1 MDILD
6 GLISFL
12 LWMAMGA
19 VLCTILAGIGL
30 WLDKREKEG
39 KSTFGI

>member
-1 MDILD
+1 MDIF
-6 GLISFL
+6 ISFC